1 MKCLDTSILIDA
13 MKDRPGARR
22 AVEAAAEGGV
32 ATTEINVF
40 EVYVGAYREGRS
52 IPREIQAIE
61 RGLGGIDVLP
71 LTRSATLRAA
81 SLTSLL
87 RSRGQEVGTLDVLV
101 AGIAMAHDIDTI
113 VTSDDRHFGRIPGIR
128 VETY

>member
-1 MKCLDTSILIDA
+1 VKCLDTSILIDA

-40 EVYVGAYREGRS
+40 EVYVGAYREGRP

-87 RSRGQEVGTLDVLV
+87 RSRGQKVGTLDVLV

-113 VTSDDRHFGRIPGIR
+113 LTSDDRHFGRIPGIR